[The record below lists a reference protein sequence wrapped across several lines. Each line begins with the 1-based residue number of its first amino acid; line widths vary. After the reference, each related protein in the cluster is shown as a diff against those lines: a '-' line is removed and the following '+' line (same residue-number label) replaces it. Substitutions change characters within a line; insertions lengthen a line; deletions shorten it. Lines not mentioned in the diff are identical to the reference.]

1 MSHVISCAVII
12 AALVLRGNIKAAR
25 HTLGVSSRAALDLVS
40 RCRYIL
46 DLTLTFRNAL
56 SLITYVT
63 NVCTYGLYYT
73 FNRKRFNTIVERK
86 ILVRQ
91 NEGWIDKKT
100 GL

>member
-40 RCRYIL
+40 RCPYIL

-56 SLITYVT
+56 SRMLQTYVHM
-63 NVCTYGLYYT
+63 VYT
-73 FNRKRFNTIVERK
+73 IRS
-86 ILVRQ
+86 
-91 NEGWIDKKT
+91 T
-100 GL
+100 GSVLTRSLKEKFWFVKMRGG